1 MNNNDF
7 FNNNFFKNDPSELFK
22 DLGKQVYNQF
32 SSRAFPTNIYDK
44 NDAYVL

>member
-22 DLGKQVYNQF
+22 DLGNKYTINFHQEHFLLIFMIKMTLMY
-32 SSRAFPTNIYDK
+32 
-44 NDAYVL
+44 